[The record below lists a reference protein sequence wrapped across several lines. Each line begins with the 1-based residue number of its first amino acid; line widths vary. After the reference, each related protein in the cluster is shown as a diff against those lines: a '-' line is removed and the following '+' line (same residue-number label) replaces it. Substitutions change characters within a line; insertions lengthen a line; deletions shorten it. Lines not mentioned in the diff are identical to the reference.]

1 MVQRSHENMN
11 LNKNKFKPRV
21 NYADTAINCDTFL
34 LHHLVHVNSSLAN
47 EKIYVLLYLFAL
59 FCFVLEAAISK
70 DKPPGLIAARAIL
83 RRIFCVT
90 SLRGF

>member
-1 MVQRSHENMN
+1 MN

-34 LHHLVHVNSSLAN
+34 LHHLAHSSLAN

-59 FCFVLEAAISK
+59 FCFAFE
-70 DKPPGLIAARAIL
+70 GN
-83 RRIFCVT
+83 FQ
-90 SLRGF
+90 G